1 VDILRCSVKKLD
13 CVKMMR
19 DIRNKM
25 VKRYQKSPELE
36 MRELDEIRKKY
47 RHHHTFDD
55 TAGKERWIDIVEDTS
70 IISL

>member
-1 VDILRCSVKKLD
+1 MDILRCSVKKFD

-47 RHHHTFDD
+47 SIT
-55 TAGKERWIDIVEDTS
+55 KERKKTPS
-70 IISL
+70 PL